1 MDSIVIH
8 INGELT
14 KVAPSKLTDLLR
26 NIPIKS
32 PYFAI
37 ALNDEVIPSA
47 EYDNTAVRHGD
58 FIEIIQPV
66 CGG

>member
-1 MDSIVIH
+1 MDSIVVH

-14 KVAPSKLTDLLR
+14 KVAPSKLTDLLK
-26 NIPIKS
+26 NLPVKS

-37 ALNDEVIPSA
+37 AINDEVIPSA
-47 EYDNTAVRHGD
+47 DYDKTAIQQGD
-58 FIEIIQPV
+58 FLEIIQPV